1 MRSFRSVPALRS
13 NAPPDKI
20 VRLFQ
25 SETAEIIEAPEP
37 FGVRATLYVVA
48 IFLIALFVVALVTR
62 LDRVVSSTSGEI
74 VTTESTVVLQAL
86 DPSLIKT
93 IQVHEGQRVK
103 AGDVLAT
110 LDPTFVAA
118 DVGALKQQVASLDAQ
133 IARCEAELAGR
144 PYDPAPDPDPT
155 ADRYNQLQRSYY
167 LQRKAQYDDQIRS
180 YNEQIAQVTA
190 TIAKLQNNQARYT
203 DRAQLAKE
211 VEQMRATLAAAQVG
225 SRLNL
230 LAATDQKTELL
241 RNLEYDRNSLVESQ
255 HQLQATTATR
265 NAFAQQWLAE
275 TSKEEVTAR
284 NQRDTALQQL
294 EKATKHKDLVQ
305 LSAPDDS
312 VVLKMA
318 KLSVGSVLKEGD
330 PLIYLAPLRSPVEAE
345 VHILTRDIGFI
356 RTGDPVRVKLDA
368 FNFIEHGVAEGTVR
382 WISEGSFT
390 SNDENATVAGPAPA
404 AAPYYKVRIALT
416 DVNLHNVPEGFRLI
430 PGMTLTA
437 DVHIGTR
444 SVLMYI
450 INGAVQG
457 MNEAMREP

>member
-1 MRSFRSVPALRS
+1 MKSFRSDPALHS
-13 NAPPDKI
+13 KAPPDRI

-25 SETAEIIEAPEP
+25 SETAEIMEAPEP
-37 FGVRATLYVVA
+37 FGVRATVYVVA
-48 IFLIALFVVALVTR
+48 AFFVALVVVALVTR
-62 LDRVVSSTSGEI
+62 LDRVVTSNSGEI
-74 VTTESTVVLQAL
+74 VTTEPTVVLQAL

-93 IQVHEGQRVK
+93 IEVHEGQHVA
-103 AGDVLAT
+103 AGQVLAT
-110 LDPTFVAA
+110 LDPTFAAA
-118 DVGALKQQVASLDAQ
+118 DVGALKQQIASLDAQ
-133 IARCEAELAGR
+133 IARCEAELAHR
-144 PYDPAPDPDPT
+144 SYDPPPDPDPAT
-155 ADRYNQLQRSYY
+155 DRYAQLQKSYF
-167 LQRKAQYDDQIRS
+167 LQRRAQFDDQIRA
-180 YNEQIAQVTA
+180 YDEQIAQVTA

-255 HQLQATTATR
+255 HQLQATIATR
-265 NAFAQQWLAE
+265 NAFSQQWLADA
-275 TSKEEVTAR
+275 SKEQVSAR
-284 NQRDTALQQL
+284 NQRDTAAQQL
-294 EKATKHKDLVQ
+294 EKATKHKDLVR
-305 LSAPDDS
+305 LTAPEDS

-330 PLIYLAPLRSPVEAE
+330 PLLYLAPLRSPVEAE

-356 RTGDPVRVKLDA
+356 RAGDPVRVKLDA
-368 FNFIEHGVAEGTVR
+368 FNFIEHGMAEGKVR

-390 SNDENATVAGPAPA
+390 NAEDSTNSV
-404 AAPYYKVRIALT
+404 APYYKVRIAFTNT
-416 DVNLHNVPEGFRLI
+416 DLRNVPEGFRLI

-444 SVLMYI
+444 SVLMYV